1 MFKSYAA
8 RTAHYNKAVRG
19 VIIMTSEERREAR
32 YQRRKA
38 KRELR
43 RKELNALYGDFNKA
57 ISFEELVKAFYECR
71 KGVNWKLSV
80 QKYGAKLYENILHTR
95 ANLSA
100 GKYKQRPFVEFDINE
115 RGKMR
120 HIRSVYIS
128 DRVIQKSL
136 CKNCLVPMLSNS
148 FIYDNGASIK
158 NKGTLFAIERLT
170 EQLRRH
176 YRKYGREGYIIL
188 GDFKSFFDSLNH
200 QLIYENIY
208 KSFDDKR
215 ILELLKRMIEPF
227 GNIGL
232 GLGSQVCQILAVG
245 YPNKL
250 DHTITCKYG
259 LAYGRYMDDFYII
272 CRTKEEAKYIL
283 DIVKNICNELKL
295 TLSSSKTLIV
305 KLTHGFIFLKTKFN
319 ITSKGKILKRLTRT
333 NIVRMRRKLKRFKNL
348 LDKGILT
355 LDNIKVSYISW
366 KGYALKKNSYT
377 TVKNMDNLFKE
388 LFAVSI

>member
-1 MFKSYAA
+1 M
-8 RTAHYNKAVRG
+8 
-19 VIIMTSEERREAR
+19 
-32 YQRRKA
+32 
-38 KRELR
+38 
-43 RKELNALYGDFNKA
+43 
-57 ISFEELVKAFYECR
+57 
-71 KGVNWKLSV
+71 
-80 QKYGAKLYENILHTR
+80 

-100 GKYKQRPFVEFDINE
+100 SKYKQRPFVEFDINE

-158 NKGTLFAIERLT
+158 NKGTLFAIDRLT

-200 QLIYENIY
+200 QLIYENID

-227 GNIGL
+227 GDMGL

-250 DHTITCKYG
+250 DHAITCKYR

-366 KGYALKKNSYT
+366 KGYALKKDSYI
-377 TVKNMDNLFKE
+377 TVKNMDNLFKK

>member
-8 RTAHYNKAVRG
+8 RTARYNKAVRG
-19 VIIMTSEERREAR
+19 VIIMTSEDRREAR

-71 KGVNWKLSV
+71 NGVNWKLSV
-80 QKYGAKLYENILHTR
+80 QKYGAKLYENVLHTR

-158 NKGTLFAIERLT
+158 NKGTLFAIDRLT

-215 ILELLKRMIEPF
+215 ILELLKRMLEPF
-227 GNIGL
+227 GDMGL

-245 YPNKL
+245 YPDKL
-250 DHTITCKYG
+250 DHTVTCKYG